1 MPIPVPTWEEK
12 CPVWAQVEN
21 NCTSDCNQQSQN
33 LFVQLQVLCMG
44 RFGIVYQNI
53 RRSYCTLVPKQY
65 TFRAT
70 KGSLQVT
77 TGLNLFSISGSAY
90 SVESSFP
97 YRNFTMFPRCE
108 GPGNPNVGM
117 ERYDFQSQPTNRKK
131 SVTNN
136 GQCRFQ

>member
-1 MPIPVPTWEEK
+1 M
-12 CPVWAQVEN
+12 
-21 NCTSDCNQQSQN
+21 S
-33 LFVQLQVLCMG
+33 
-44 RFGIVYQNI
+44 RFGIVYYNI
-53 RRSYCTLVPKQY
+53 RCSYCPLVPKQH

-70 KGSLQVT
+70 KGSLQVM

-131 SVTNN
+131 SVTKN
-136 GQCRFQ
+136 GQAVYVSVTPCNSQKIYLNELKISKDESN